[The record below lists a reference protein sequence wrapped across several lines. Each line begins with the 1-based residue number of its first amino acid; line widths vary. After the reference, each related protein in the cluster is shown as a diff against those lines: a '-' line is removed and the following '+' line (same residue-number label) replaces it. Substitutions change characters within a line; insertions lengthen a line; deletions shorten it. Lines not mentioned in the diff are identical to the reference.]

1 MGSWAILL
9 LIASASTPSVPQNFQ
24 VGSPSPLE
32 EHSVRPEVA
41 TDPPSVGNSTSAGA
55 ILARASSTL
64 SRKLPRR
71 FQSFLS
77 MYLDYISFNRPKD
90 GLKDSAVIDVTSIQT
105 DVIYASV
112 VPRTRHGCGL
122 GYGFPRSIR
131 LPRQKLA
138 KTETAFPRL

>member
-9 LIASASTPSVPQNFQ
+9 LIASASTPSAPQNFQ

-90 GLKDSAVIDVTSIQT
+90 GLKDSAVIDV
-105 DVIYASV
+105 IYASV